1 MKCDEGRPVC
11 STCQIL
17 GLTCGGYEISI
28 LFDFND
34 TIDDHVTRF
43 RRPLLTEEE
52 RARMSES
59 LVSSV
64 PPNRAFRLL
73 SQIDVECDTASELH
87 DFGVFHG
94 PFGAFKVDQDPPVP
108 ARETLSDGSGNINL
122 LQDLTDINNESL
134 VAPGASLSPWMQDLL
149 HEPLGQFNT
158 ENPMPH
164 SVDLFEIPM
173 APSVDILPMSMEQGR
188 VQEIFDDMMVT
199 NQFPLIP
206 TSSQANQHSQFP
218 SCTQSNQSCST
229 AALWPTISTDID
241 NAVLKNIAFLLKHY
255 ANTVISSMTPF
266 RHGKTPWHVLF
277 LPHAKN
283 CLAALTLGEPVE
295 HATLCT
301 FYGILAIGA
310 FSLGAISQSQS
321 FLEQAGG
328 CKQQA
333 REHVRLM
340 LTTAYDVPKAAKYKS
355 ILMALI
361 TMAQVS
367 MFSGSRGQ
375 SECYLLETEKFI
387 RMKGLNR
394 RKSRKVRL
402 LHHCYAYMR
411 FFHESTII
419 SGLHSKQRHHV
430 REAVES
436 SGMIVYSRDGLFFR
450 LKDWNNLDQEDMVVK
465 SQEEGENDLHVSVPG
480 QFSATMYP
488 EIYGIPEP
496 WIFLLSQTIRLGNE
510 KDAAENDDTEIAL
523 PLKDFLCRAKAIE
536 KRINNMQGMV
546 PKTPACGNREAI
558 DQDVLETVLQG
569 MQAALAIYF
578 YRRVY
583 DIDAA
588 TLQGKVV
595 SVRDWLFRYEHADPT
610 MVYGYGGYIWPAFI
624 AACEAED
631 QEVQTSFSKWFR
643 TSAQRSGLPCFTET
657 LKDIERVWQEKR
669 TCNGKSVTWVELT
682 AKHILRT

>member
-1 MKCDEGRPVC
+1 
-11 STCQIL
+11 
-17 GLTCGGYEISI
+17 
-28 LFDFND
+28 
-34 TIDDHVTRF
+34 
-43 RRPLLTEEE
+43 
-52 RARMSES
+52 MSES

-64 PPNRAFRLL
+64 PPHRTFSLL
-73 SQIDVECDTASELH
+73 SQIDVECDTASALH
-87 DFGVFHG
+87 DFRVFHG

-108 ARETLSDGSGNINL
+108 ARETFSKGSESIKLLLDPTDGN
-122 LQDLTDINNESL
+122 DESL
-134 VAPGASLSPWMQDLL
+134 VTADAVLSPWIQDLL
-149 HEPLGQFNT
+149 YEPLEHLNT
-158 ENPMPH
+158 ELATPH
-164 SVDLFEIPM
+164 SVDLFDIPM
-173 APSVDILPMSMEQGR
+173 AASIDITPLSMEQGR
-188 VQEIFDDMMVT
+188 VQEIFDDMVT
-199 NQFPLIP
+199 NKFPLIP
-206 TSSQANQHSQFP
+206 TSSQENQYSQFP
-218 SCTQSNQSCST
+218 SFTQSNQSYST
-229 AALWPTISTDID
+229 TTLCPSISTDID
-241 NAVLKNIAFLLKHY
+241 NAVPQNIAFLLKHY
-255 ANTVISSMTPF
+255 ATTVISSMTPF

-283 CLAALTLGEPVE
+283 CLAALTLGEPVQ

-310 FSLGAISQSQS
+310 FSLGVTSQSQI
-321 FLEQAGG
+321 FLEQAGA

-340 LTTAYDVPKAAKYKS
+340 LITAYDVPKADKYKS
-355 ILMALI
+355 ILIALI
-361 TMAQVS
+361 TIAQVS
-367 MFSGSRGQ
+367 MFSGNRGQ

-394 RKSRKVRL
+394 KKSRKVRL

-411 FFHESTII
+411 FFHESTTI

-436 SGMIVYSRDGLFFR
+436 SGMVVYSRDGLFFR

-465 SQEEGENDLHVSVPG
+465 SQEEGENDLHLSEPG

-510 KDAAENDDTEIAL
+510 KDAAEHNDTEIAL

-546 PKTPACGNREAI
+546 PKINTSGNREPI
-558 DQDVLETVLQG
+558 DQNVLETVLQG

-583 DIDAA
+583 DIDAEM
-588 TLQGKVV
+588 LQGKVV

-610 MVYGYGGYIWPAFI
+610 MVYGYSGYLWPAFI

-631 QEVQTSFSKWFR
+631 QEVQMSFLKWFR

-669 TCNGKSVTWVELT
+669 TCNGRSVTWVELT
-682 AKHILRT
+682 TKHILQT

>member
-17 GLTCGGYEISI
+17 GRTCGGYEISI
-28 LFDFND
+28 LFDFNN

-59 LVSSV
+59 LISSV
-64 PPNRAFRLL
+64 PPHRAFLTL
-73 SQIDVECDTASELH
+73 SQIDVECDIASALH
-87 DFGVFHG
+87 DFEVFHG
-94 PFGAFKVDQDPPVP
+94 PFGAFRLDQNPRVP
-108 ARETLSDGSGNINL
+108 ARETLSEGSENINL
-122 LQDLTDINNESL
+122 LLDPADTDNDSL
-134 VAPGASLSPWMQDLL
+134 ITPDARLSPWMQDLL
-149 HEPLGQFNT
+149 HEPLENFNT
-158 ENPMPH
+158 ELPLPH
-164 SVDLFEIPM
+164 AVDLFDVLM
-173 APSVDILPMSMEQGR
+173 PSSIDSLPLSMEQGR

-199 NQFPLIP
+199 NQFPLSP
-206 TSSQANQHSQFP
+206 TSSQENRNSQLP
-218 SCTQSNQSCST
+218 SCAQLDQSNST
-229 AALWPTISTDID
+229 AALYPTISTGID
-241 NAVLKNIAFLLKHY
+241 NAVPKNIAFLLKHY
-255 ANTVISSMTPF
+255 ATTVISSMTPF

-295 HATLCT
+295 HATLCS
-301 FYGILAIGA
+301 FYGTLAIGA
-310 FSLGAISQSQS
+310 FSLGVTSQSQS
-321 FLEQAGG
+321 FLDQAGA

-340 LTTAYDVPKAAKYKS
+340 LTTAYDVPKADKYKS

-361 TMAQVS
+361 IMAQVS

-387 RMKGLNR
+387 RMRGLNR

-436 SGMIVYSRDGLFFR
+436 SGMVIYSRDGLFFR

-465 SQEEGENDLHVSVPG
+465 SQDDGENDLHLSEPG

-496 WIFLLSQTIRLGNE
+496 WIFLLSQAIRLGNE
-510 KDAAENDDTEIAL
+510 KDAAEHDDTEVAL
-523 PLKDFLCRAKAIE
+523 PLKEFMCRAKAIE
-536 KRINNMQGMV
+536 QRINNMQGMV
-546 PKTPACGNREAI
+546 PNIPASGNREPI
-558 DQDVLETVLQG
+558 DQNVLETVLQG

-588 TLQGKVV
+588 MLQGKVV

-610 MVYGYGGYIWPAFI
+610 MVYGYGGYIWPA
-624 AACEAED
+624 ACEAED
-631 QEVQTSFSKWFR
+631 PEVQASFLKWFR
-643 TSAQRSGLPCFTET
+643 TSAQRSGLPCFAET

-669 TCNGKSVTWVELT
+669 SCNGKSVTWVQLT
-682 AKHILRT
+682 AKHILQT

>member
-1 MKCDEGRPVC
+1 
-11 STCQIL
+11 
-17 GLTCGGYEISI
+17 
-28 LFDFND
+28 
-34 TIDDHVTRF
+34 
-43 RRPLLTEEE
+43 
-52 RARMSES
+52 MSES
-59 LVSSV
+59 LISSV

-73 SQIDVECDTASELH
+73 SQIDVECDTASALH
-87 DFGVFHG
+87 DFEVFHG
-94 PFGAFKVDQDPPVP
+94 PFGAFKVNQDLIVP
-108 ARETLSDGSGNINL
+108 ARETLSDGSEGINL
-122 LQDLTDINNESL
+122 VQDLSDISNENL
-134 VAPGASLSPWMQDLL
+134 VTPDAPLSPWMRDLL
-149 HEPLGQFNT
+149 QETLEQFDT
-158 ENPMPH
+158 ELPTPH
-164 SVDLFEIPM
+164 SVDLFNIPM
-173 APSVDILPMSMEQGR
+173 APFVDILPMSMEQGR
-188 VQEIFDDMMVT
+188 VQEISDDPLVS

-206 TSSQANQHSQFP
+206 TSSQENQDSQFP
-218 SCTQSNQSCST
+218 SCPQLNLSCST
-229 AALWPTISTDID
+229 ATLCPTVTTDID
-241 NAVLKNIAFLLKHY
+241 NAVPKNIAFLFKHY
-255 ANTVISSMTPF
+255 ATIVISSMTPF

-283 CLAALTLGEPVE
+283 CLAALTLGEPVD

-301 FYGILAIGA
+301 FYGILAISA
-310 FSLGAISQSQS
+310 FSRGIISQSQS
-321 FLEQAGG
+321 FLEQAGA

-340 LTTAYDVPKAAKYKS
+340 LTSAYDVPKATKYKS
-355 ILMALI
+355 ILIALI

-367 MFSGSRGQ
+367 LFSGSRGQ

-419 SGLHSKQRHHV
+419 SGLHSRQRHHV

-436 SGMIVYSRDGLFFR
+436 SGMVVYSRDGLFFR
-450 LKDWNNLDQEDMVVK
+450 LKDWNNLDQEDMVIK
-465 SQEEGENDLHVSVPG
+465 TQEAGENDLHVSEPG

-510 KDAAENDDTEIAL
+510 KDSAEHDDTEIAL

-536 KRINNMQGMV
+536 KRINNMQGTV
-546 PKTPACGNREAI
+546 PIIPTSGNREPL

-588 TLQGKVV
+588 MLQGKVV

-610 MVYGYGGYIWPAFI
+610 MVFGYGGYIWPAFI

-631 QEVQTSFSKWFR
+631 QEVQTPFSNWFR

-657 LKDIERVWQEKR
+657 LKDVERVWQEKR

>member
-1 MKCDEGRPVC
+1 
-11 STCQIL
+11 
-17 GLTCGGYEISI
+17 
-28 LFDFND
+28 
-34 TIDDHVTRF
+34 
-43 RRPLLTEEE
+43 
-52 RARMSES
+52 MSES
-59 LVSSV
+59 LISSV

-73 SQIDVECDTASELH
+73 SQIDVECDTASALH
-87 DFGVFHG
+87 DFEVFHG
-94 PFGAFKVDQDPPVP
+94 PFGAFKVNQDRLVS
-108 ARETLSDGSGNINL
+108 ARETISDGSESIKL
-122 LQDLTDINNESL
+122 LQDPLDTNDENL
-134 VAPGASLSPWMQDLL
+134 VTPDASLSPWMRDLL
-149 HEPLGQFNT
+149 QETLEQFDSELPT
-158 ENPMPH
+158 AH
-164 SVDLFEIPM
+164 SIDLFDIPM
-173 APSVDILPMSMEQGR
+173 APFVDILPMSEQGR
-188 VQEIFDDMMVT
+188 VQEISESDDPMAT
-199 NQFPLIP
+199 NQFSLVS
-206 TSSQANQHSQFP
+206 TSSQESQHSQFP

-229 AALWPTISTDID
+229 AALRPTVSTDVD
-241 NAVLKNIAFLLKHY
+241 NAVPKNIASLFKHY
-255 ANTVISSMTPF
+255 ATTVISSMTPF

-283 CLAALTLGEPVE
+283 CLAALTLGEPVD

-301 FYGILAIGA
+301 FYGILAISA
-310 FSLGAISQSQS
+310 FSRGIISQSQS
-321 FLEQAGG
+321 FLEQAGA

-340 LTTAYDVPKAAKYKS
+340 LTTAYDVPKATKYKS
-355 ILMALI
+355 ILIALI

-419 SGLHSKQRHHV
+419 SGLHSRQRHHV

-436 SGMIVYSRDGLFFR
+436 SGMVVYSRDGLFFR
-450 LKDWNNLDQEDMVVK
+450 VKDWNNLDQEDTLVK
-465 SQEEGENDLHVSVPG
+465 SQEDGENDLHLSEPG

-510 KDAAENDDTEIAL
+510 KDAAEHNDTEIAL

-536 KRINNMQGMV
+536 RRINNMQGMAPKV
-546 PKTPACGNREAI
+546 PASGNREPL
-558 DQDVLETVLQG
+558 DQNVLETVLQG

-588 TLQGKVV
+588 MLQQRVV

-610 MVYGYGGYIWPAFI
+610 MVFGYGGYIWPAFI
-624 AACEAED
+624 AACEAEA
-631 QEVQTSFSKWFR
+631 QEVQTSFSNWFR

-682 AKHILRT
+682 AKHILHT

>member
-11 STCQIL
+11 STCHIL
-17 GLTCGGYEISI
+17 GLTCGGYEISVI
-28 LFDFND
+28 FDFNN

-52 RARMSES
+52 RVRMSES

-64 PPNRAFRLL
+64 PPNRALRLL
-73 SQIDVECDTASELH
+73 SQIDLECDSASELH
-87 DFGVFHG
+87 DFEVFHG
-94 PFGAFKVDQDPPVP
+94 PFGAFRVDQHPPIP
-108 ARETLSDGSGNINL
+108 AHKTPSDGSQSFDL
-122 LQDLTDINNESL
+122 LQDLTDINNENL
-134 VAPGASLSPWMQDLL
+134 VTPDATTSPWMQDLL
-149 HEPLGQFNT
+149 QETLQQFNT
-158 ENPMPH
+158 ELPTPH
-164 SVDLFEIPM
+164 SVDLFDIPM
-173 APSVDILPMSMEQGR
+173 AHSLDLMPMSMEQDR
-188 VQEIFDDMMVT
+188 VQEIFDDTAT
-199 NQFPLIP
+199 NQFSLML
-206 TSSQANQHSQFP
+206 TSSREDHQSRLP
-218 SCTQSNQSCST
+218 SGTQTNQSCST
-229 AALWPTISTDID
+229 AALYPTISTDID
-241 NAVLKNIAFLLKHY
+241 NAVPKNIAFLLKHY
-255 ANTVISSMTPF
+255 ASTVINSMTPF

-283 CLAALTLGEPVE
+283 CLAALTLGEPVD

-310 FSLGAISQSQS
+310 FSLGSISQSQS
-321 FLEQAGG
+321 FLGQAYA

-340 LTTAYDVPKAAKYKS
+340 LTTAYDIPKATKYKS

-367 MFSGSRGQ
+367 LFSGSRGQ

-387 RMKGLNR
+387 RMKGLSR

-419 SGLHSKQRHHV
+419 SGLHSRQRHHV

-436 SGMIVYSRDGLFFR
+436 SGMVVYSRDGLFFR
-450 LKDWNNLDQEDMVVK
+450 VKDWNNLDQEDMVVK
-465 SQEEGENDLHVSVPG
+465 SQEAGENDLHLSEPG

-488 EIYGIPEP
+488 EIYGIPET

-510 KDAAENDDTEIAL
+510 KDAADHDDTELSL

-536 KRINNMQGMV
+536 KRIHNMQGMV
-546 PKTPACGNREAI
+546 PKRPASSNHQPS
-558 DQDVLETVLQG
+558 DQNVLETVVQG
-569 MQAALAIYF
+569 MQAALTIYF

-588 TLQGKVV
+588 MLQGKVV
-595 SVRDWLFRYEHADPT
+595 SVRDWLFSYGYADSA
-610 MVYGYGGYIWPAFI
+610 MLYGYGGYIWPAFI

-631 QEVQTSFSKWFR
+631 QEVQMSFSNWFR
-643 TSAQRSGLPCFTET
+643 TSGQRSGLPCFKET

-682 AKHILRT
+682 AKHILQT

>member
-1 MKCDEGRPVC
+1 
-11 STCQIL
+11 
-17 GLTCGGYEISI
+17 
-28 LFDFND
+28 
-34 TIDDHVTRF
+34 
-43 RRPLLTEEE
+43 
-52 RARMSES
+52 MSES
-59 LVSSV
+59 LISSV
-64 PPNRAFRLL
+64 PPNRALRLL
-73 SQIDVECDTASELH
+73 SQIDVECDTASDLH
-87 DFGVFHG
+87 DVGVFHG
-94 PFGAFKVDQDPPVP
+94 PFGAFKVNQDLPVP
-108 ARETLSDGSGNINL
+108 ARETLSDSSENVDL
-122 LQDLTDINNESL
+122 LQDLTDLNNESL
-134 VAPGASLSPWMQDLL
+134 VVPDATLSPWMQDLL
-149 HEPLGQFNT
+149 REPLERFDN
-158 ENPMPH
+158 EHSMPH
-164 SVDLFEIPM
+164 SVDLFDIPM
-173 APSVDILPMSMEQGR
+173 APSTDISPMSMEQGR
-188 VQEIFDDMMVT
+188 VQEIFDEVMVT
-199 NQFPLIP
+199 NQFSLIQ
-206 TSSQANQHSQFP
+206 TSSQENEHPQFP
-218 SCTQSNQSCST
+218 SGTQSHKSCST
-229 AALWPTISTDID
+229 ATLCPTVSTEID
-241 NAVLKNIAFLLKHY
+241 NTVLKNIAFLLKHY
-255 ANTVISSMTPF
+255 ATTVVSSMTPF

-301 FYGILAIGA
+301 FYGTLAIGA
-310 FSLGAISQSQS
+310 FSLGVISQSQS
-321 FLEQAGG
+321 FLEQGG
-328 CKQQA
+328 AYKQQA

-361 TMAQVS
+361 TMVQIS

-436 SGMIVYSRDGLFFR
+436 SGMVVYSRDGLFFR
-450 LKDWNNLDQEDMVVK
+450 LKDWNNLDQEDMMVK
-465 SQEEGENDLHVSVPG
+465 SQEEGENDLHLSEPG

-488 EIYGIPEP
+488 EIYAIPEP

-510 KDAAENDDTEIAL
+510 KDAAEHDVTEIAL
-523 PLKDFLCRAKAIE
+523 PLKEFLCRAKAIE

-546 PKTPACGNREAI
+546 PKTASGNYEPTN
-558 DQDVLETVLQG
+558 QNVLETVLHG

-588 TLQGKVV
+588 MLQGKVV

-610 MVYGYGGYIWPAFI
+610 MVFGYGGYIWPAFI

-631 QEVQTSFSKWFR
+631 QEVQTSFSKWFK

-682 AKHILRT
+682 AKHILQT

>member
-28 LFDFND
+28 SFDFNNP
-34 TIDDHVTRF
+34 IDDHVTRF

-59 LVSSV
+59 LLSSV
-64 PPNRAFRLL
+64 PPNRARRLL
-73 SQIDVECDTASELH
+73 SQIDAECDTASALYE
-87 DFGVFHG
+87 FEIFHG
-94 PFGAFKVDQDPPVP
+94 PFGAFKANQHPPIL
-108 ARETLSDGSGNINL
+108 ARETPSDGSQSLNL
-122 LQDLTDINNESL
+122 LQDLSHTNNENL
-134 VAPGASLSPWMQDLL
+134 VTPDATLSPCMQDLL
-149 HEPLGQFNT
+149 QETLQQFNT
-158 ENPMPH
+158 ELPAPH
-164 SVDLFEIPM
+164 SVDLFDIPM
-173 APSVDILPMSMEQGR
+173 AHSIDFMPMSMEHGR
-188 VQEIFDDMMVT
+188 VQEIFDDTAT
-199 NQFPLIP
+199 NHFPLMP
-206 TSSQANQHSQFP
+206 TSSQGDHQSQLP
-218 SCTQSNQSCST
+218 LCTQSNYSCST
-229 AALWPTISTDID
+229 AALYPAISTDID

-255 ANTVISSMTPF
+255 ASTVIYSMTPF

-283 CLAALTLGEPVE
+283 CLAALTLGEPVD

-310 FSLGAISQSQS
+310 FSLGFISQSQS
-321 FLEQAGG
+321 FLGQAGAY
-328 CKQQA
+328 KQQA

-340 LTTAYDVPKAAKYKS
+340 LTTAYDVPKATKYKS

-361 TMAQVS
+361 TTAQVS
-367 MFSGSRGQ
+367 LFSGSRGQ

-419 SGLHSKQRHHV
+419 SGLDSRQRHHV

-436 SGMIVYSRDGLFFR
+436 SGMVLYSRDGLLFR
-450 LKDWNNLDQEDMVVK
+450 VKDWNNLDQEDSVVK
-465 SQEEGENDLHVSVPG
+465 SQEVGENDLHLSEPG

-510 KDAAENDDTEIAL
+510 KDAAEHYNTEIAL
-523 PLKDFLCRAKAIE
+523 PLKDFLCQAKAIE
-536 KRINNMQGMV
+536 RRINNMQGMV
-546 PKTPACGNREAI
+546 LTRPASGNHEPL
-558 DQDVLETVLQG
+558 DQNVPETVLQG

-583 DIDAA
+583 DIDA
-588 TLQGKVV
+588 TMLQAKVV
-595 SVRDWLFRYEHADPT
+595 SVRDWLFRYGDADST
-610 MVYGYGGYIWPAFI
+610 MLYGYGGYIWPAFI

-631 QEVQTSFSKWFR
+631 PEVQTSFSKWFK
-643 TSAQRSGLPCFTET
+643 TSGQQSGLPCFTET

-682 AKHILRT
+682 ARHILQT

>member
-28 LFDFND
+28 LFDFEN
-34 TIDDHVTRF
+34 TTDDHVTRF

-64 PPNRAFRLL
+64 PPHTAFRLL
-73 SQIDVECDTASELH
+73 SQIDVECDTASALH

-94 PFGAFKVDQDPPVP
+94 PFGAFKVDQDPRGP
-108 ARETLSDGSGNINL
+108 AAGTLSEGSESINL
-122 LQDLTDINNESL
+122 LLDPTDSNNESL
-134 VAPGASLSPWMQDLL
+134 VTPGAALSPWMQDLL
-149 HEPLGQFNT
+149 HEPLEQFNT
-158 ENPMPH
+158 EHPMPH
-164 SVDLFEIPM
+164 SVDLFDIPM
-173 APSVDILPMSMEQGR
+173 APSIDILPFSMEQGR

-199 NQFPLIP
+199 SQFPLIP
-206 TSSQANQHSQFP
+206 ASSQENQHSQLP
-218 SCTQSNQSCST
+218 SCTQANQSCST
-229 AALWPTISTDID
+229 APLCPTISTDID
-241 NAVLKNIAFLLKHY
+241 NAFLKDIAFLLKHY
-255 ANTVISSMTPF
+255 ATTVISSMTLF

-301 FYGILAIGA
+301 FYGILALGA
-310 FSLGAISQSQS
+310 FSLGVISQSQS
-321 FLEQAGG
+321 FLERAGT

-340 LTTAYDVPKAAKYKS
+340 LTTKAAKYKS
-355 ILMALI
+355 ILMALV
-361 TMAQVS
+361 TMVQVS

-430 REAVES
+430 REAIET
-436 SGMIVYSRDGLFFR
+436 SGMVVYSRDGLFFR

-465 SQEEGENDLHVSVPG
+465 SQEEGENDLHVSEPG

-488 EIYGIPEP
+488 EIYGIPES

-510 KDAAENDDTEIAL
+510 KDAAEHDDTEIAL

-546 PKTPACGNREAI
+546 PKKPAPGNREPM
-558 DQDVLETVLQG
+558 DQNILETMLQG

-578 YRRVY
+578 CRRVY

-588 TLQGKVV
+588 MLQGKVV
-595 SVRDWLFRYEHADPT
+595 SVRDWLFRHEHADPT
-610 MVYGYGGYIWPAFI
+610 MVYGYGGYILPAFI

-631 QEVQTSFSKWFR
+631 QEVQTSFAKWFR

-669 TCNGKSVTWVELT
+669 TCNGKSVTWVELA
-682 AKHILRT
+682 AKHILQT

>member
-17 GLTCGGYEISI
+17 GLACGGYEISI
-28 LFDFND
+28 LFDCND
-34 TIDDHVTRF
+34 TVDDHVTRF

-64 PPNRAFRLL
+64 PPHRAFSLL
-73 SQIDVECDTASELH
+73 SQIDAECDTASALH
-87 DFGVFHG
+87 DFEFFHG
-94 PFGAFKVDQDPPVP
+94 PFGAFKLDQDPPFP
-108 ARETLSDGSGNINL
+108 ARETLSEGSESTNVL
-122 LQDLTDINNESL
+122 LDPTDIDYDSL
-134 VAPGASLSPWMQDLL
+134 VPSNATLSPWMQDLL
-149 HEPLGQFNT
+149 PETLEQFT
-158 ENPMPH
+158 SEHLMPH
-164 SVDLFEIPM
+164 SVDLFDIPI
-173 APSVDILPMSMEQGR
+173 APFADILPLSMEQSR
-188 VQEIFDDMMVT
+188 VQEIFDDMIVT
-199 NQFPLIP
+199 NQIPLLP
-206 TSSQANQHSQFP
+206 TSSQESPHSRIP
-218 SCTQSNQSCST
+218 SCTQTNESCST
-229 AALWPTISTDID
+229 AALCPTISTDID
-241 NAVLKNIAFLLKHY
+241 NAVPKNIAFLLKHY
-255 ANTVISSMTPF
+255 ATRVISSMTPF

-283 CLAALTLGEPVE
+283 CLAALTLGEPVQ

-301 FYGILAIGA
+301 FYGTLAISA
-310 FSLGAISQSQS
+310 FSLGFTSQSQS
-321 FLEQAGG
+321 FLEQAGA

-340 LTTAYDVPKAAKYKS
+340 LTTAYDVPKADKYKS

-361 TMAQVS
+361 TMTQVS
-367 MFSGSRGQ
+367 MFSGTREQ
-375 SECYLLETEKFI
+375 SECYLLESEKFI

-411 FFHESTII
+411 FFHESTVI
-419 SGLHSKQRHHV
+419 SGLHSRQRHHV

-436 SGMIVYSRDGLFFR
+436 SGMVVYSRDGLFFR
-450 LKDWNNLDQEDMVVK
+450 IKDWNNLDQEDMVVK
-465 SQEEGENDLHVSVPG
+465 SQEQGENDLHVSEPG

-488 EIYGIPEP
+488 EIYGISEA

-510 KDAAENDDTEIAL
+510 KDAAKDDDTETIL

-536 KRINNMQGMV
+536 KRVNNMQGRLA
-546 PKTPACGNREAI
+546 KTPASGNREPI
-558 DQDVLETVLQG
+558 DQNVLEAVLEG
-569 MQAALAIYF
+569 MQTALAIYF

-588 TLQGKVV
+588 MLQGKVV

-631 QEVQTSFSKWFR
+631 QEVQASFSKWFR
-643 TSAQRSGLPCFTET
+643 TSAQRSGLPCFTAT
-657 LKDIERVWQEKR
+657 LKDIERVWEEKR
-669 TCNGKSVTWVELT
+669 TCNGTSVTWVELT
-682 AKHILRT
+682 AKHIVQT